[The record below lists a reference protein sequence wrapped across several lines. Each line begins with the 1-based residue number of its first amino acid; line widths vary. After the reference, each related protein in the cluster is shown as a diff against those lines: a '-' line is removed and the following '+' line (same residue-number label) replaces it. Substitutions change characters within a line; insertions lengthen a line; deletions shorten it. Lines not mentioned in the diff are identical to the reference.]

1 MSAVITIRMTIV
13 LTLVTPLPRK
23 WLGRYSQRMRREGK
37 KRREK
42 EERGVEGEEKKGKK
56 EIWGMDGASN
66 ASQSVLS
73 HPNSAYIA

>member
-42 EERGVEGEEKKGKK
+42 EERGVEGEEKKGRKRSG
-56 EIWGMDGASN
+56 IWMEHLTQAS
-66 ASQSVLS
+66 LY
-73 HPNSAYIA
+73 SATLTQPT